1 MSTIHFCLLC
11 HTEGSREDFE
21 VGLPAMLELRDR
33 VERQTGKRLD
43 LTWALGTY
51 HFENPEEHRQSVF
64 GEHGEVFKKLLQRGD
79 EIGLHP
85 HGVPDENNV
94 MRVDRFISADTAG
107 LREAGFPQP
116 STFVGGTWSF
126 YPSTLQVIEREGY
139 RVDSTVAAGRLEQ
152 GGVIIYDYPATEL
165 LHPVWR
171 GPYRMATDNVVQAG
185 SSGVIEVPASGHVVE
200 FERGKDEE
208 LVWPFF
214 ERYITERFRMR
225 WERRDERQVD
235 VFEVFWHPFEAVVR
249 SPSICVNVPM
259 LERLEEFL
267 ADIGTWEG
275 VSFSTVSEAAAD
287 WSHRAEYPT
296 GPRIRD
302 SHPS

>member
-11 HTEGSREDFE
+11 HTEGSAEDFE

-33 VERQTGKRLD
+33 VEKQTGRKLN

-51 HFENPEEHRQSVF
+51 HLKNPGKRRPSVF
-64 GEHGEVFKKLLQRGD
+64 EEYGETFKKLLQRGD

-94 MRVDRFISADTAG
+94 MRVDPFISADTAA
-107 LREAGFPQP
+107 LRAAGFPQP
-116 STFVGGTWSF
+116 CTFVGGTWSF
-126 YPSTLQVIEREGY
+126 YPSTLQAIEREGY
-139 RVDSTVAAGRLEQ
+139 RVDSTVAGGRQEQ
-152 GGVIIYDYPATEL
+152 GGVIIYEYPPTEL

-171 GPYRMATDNVVQAG
+171 GPYRMAKDNVVQAG
-185 SSGVIEVPASGHVVE
+185 DSRVIEVPASGHAVE

-235 VFEVFWHPFEAVVR
+235 AFEVFWHPFEAVVK
-249 SPSICVNVPM
+249 SPSIHVNTPM

-267 ADIGTWEG
+267 VDIGTWEG
-275 VSFSTVSEAAAD
+275 VQFSTVYEAASD
-287 WSHRAEYPT
+287 WSRRAECL
-296 GPRIRD
+296 
-302 SHPS
+302 